1 MKVNLRLQ
9 RNHNGQRKKPGRSPM
24 KPLFPQG
31 LPFLNTIPKN
41 HVRMREKKSTGGG
54 GTTKKHHDVEPT
66 SEIPKMK

>member
-31 LPFLNTIPKN
+31 LPSLNTIPKN
-41 HVRMREKKSTGGG
+41 QERMREKKPTGGG
-54 GTTKKHHDVEPT
+54 GYDKKAP
-66 SEIPKMK
+66 